1 LEGIISGKDVDI
13 QENDAAISKL
23 KSQIEEITQGKN
35 DTLEK

>member
-1 LEGIISGKDVDI
+1 LEEVISGKDIDI
-13 QENDAAISKL
+13 QENDAAISRL